1 MSDHSRGPYTPGSEP
16 PLAFDDR
23 RPRRGGGGPAPV
35 TLIISLLLLAGV
47 GGGVFLMYR
56 GGARAPGGAP
66 APVGAPIQDVK
77 IAAPPEAPAPDPA
90 AGLSI
95 YKDNPGA
102 GAAQPAFVPPPEQP
116 TPRPVAGQ
124 PAAPTATPSVAAPSA
139 AQTPTAAASLQKPPA
154 AVEKASANAPTIDR
168 ILADNSDVKSPV
180 KPLVKPVAKPQAVV
194 EAKPVAKPATTAD
207 AKADPGPAIIQI
219 GAFSSKAL
227 ADAGW
232 NAAAGAA
239 PGGMAGKGKR
249 VVPVTKADGT
259 TLYRTSITGFS
270 SHAEAVALCAKLKAA
285 GESCFVR

>member
-16 PLAFDDR
+16 PLAFDGR